1 MADKLIESLN
11 YPGYSFVV
19 SIKIKILIT
28 WVYIGPII
36 YAIYTYMYLKTGTKT
51 KKRYIA
57 CMKNKHLVINKF

>member
-36 YAIYTYMYLKTGTKT
+36 YAIYTYIYLKTGTKT
-51 KKRYIA
+51 KNGI
-57 CMKNKHLVINKF
+57 